1 MVIHGLEKIGSIKKE
16 EEEFSNT
23 IENSCTVEPD
33 NNTTTE
39 ILWIKL
45 KLKRQENLLIGVLYG
60 KQECKHCI
68 KELEEEYEVIKKTIS
83 NYTET
88 NNKIILVGDFNGK
101 IGNDENGITN
111 GDTSITI
118 NGRKIRSMV
127 RTLNLHILNKHA
139 KCEGKWTR
147 VNTKNSNEKSI
158 IDYAICSKTLSKD
171 IMKVLI
177 DDKETYKIKGKNK
190 SDHNTFIIDIEKAIN
205 NNKIC
210 PKYSWKIN

>member
-1 MVIHGLEKIGSIKKE
+1 MFI
-16 EEEFSNT
+16 
-23 IENSCTVEPD
+23 D
-33 NNTTTE
+33 
-39 ILWIKL
+39 
-45 KLKRQENLLIGVLYG
+45 VLYG
-60 KQECKHCI
+60 QQESKHCI
-68 KELEEEYEVIKKTIS
+68 KELEEEYEVIEKSIS

-111 GDTSITI
+111 GDISITT
-118 NGRKIRSMV
+118 NGRRIRSMV
-127 RTLNLHILNKHA
+127 RTLNLDILNKHA

-190 SDHNTFIIDIEKAIN
+190 SDHNTFIIDIEKTIN

-210 PKYSWKIN
+210 PKYSWKINK